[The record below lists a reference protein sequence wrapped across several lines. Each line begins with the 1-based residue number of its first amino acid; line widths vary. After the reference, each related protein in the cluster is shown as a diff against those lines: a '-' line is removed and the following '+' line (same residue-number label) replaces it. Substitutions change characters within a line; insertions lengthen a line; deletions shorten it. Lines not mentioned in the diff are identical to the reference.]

1 MSINSLLIKRL
12 SYLEKIDAET
22 QRYRK
27 IFNWPI
33 PNVSG
38 WAISNE
44 YKDSMLA
51 EFDCQEYGTFNPIDY
66 VYSYDIE
73 QYNRFTLISKLGGNN
88 NNKLLLTQ
96 NNTISLINVINFIS
110 KVCDKNIGLLL
121 PCYFTI
127 PNLLINRQKGFTGI
141 SMIHAETG
149 YRLPVK
155 EIENKKINT
164 LILTSPIFSTG
175 IYLSDN
181 DINYLKKYLNDGNYL
196 IADES
201 LAAPGKELIRFLGYS
216 PRFVGIYSPHKFIH
230 FNAFK
235 FSCIL
240 YNRQYEDFFDQWAD
254 VYSGSLNITNL
265 QAIRHFFSQNYKIML
280 EHFYKFTNEKR
291 KAIENMLNYYP
302 QFRTDENAIGDY
314 QTIYNNKLPYK
325 IGDSISFIKD
335 IIKNTQ
341 AIFYPGCLHGF
352 QKEHGFVFR
361 INLTSYTTQVQNSL
375 LKILD
380 YLSEL

>member
-22 QRYRK
+22 LRYRK
-27 IFNWPI
+27 KFDWPV

-38 WAISNE
+38 WTISNE
-44 YKDSMLA
+44 YKDIMLE
-51 EFDCQEYGTFNPIDY
+51 EFDYNEYGIFSPIDY

-73 QYNRFTLISKLGGNN
+73 QCSRCALINKLGGNN
-88 NNKLLLTQ
+88 SNLLLLTQ

-110 KVCDKNIGLLL
+110 KVCNKNIGLLL
-121 PCYFTI
+121 PCYFTV
-127 PNLLINRQKGFTGI
+127 PNLLLNRRMAFTGVSVI
-141 SMIHAETG
+141 RAEPG
-149 YRLPVK
+149 YKLPVE
-155 EIENKKINT
+155 EIENKKFNT
-164 LILTSPIFSTG
+164 LILTSPVFSTG
-175 IYLSDN
+175 KYLSDY
-181 DINYLKKYLNDGNYL
+181 DINYLKEYLDKGNYI

-240 YNRQYEDFFDQWAD
+240 YNNQHEDFFDQWND

-265 QAIRHFFSQNYKIML
+265 QAIRHFLSPNYRIMI
-280 EHFYKFTNEKR
+280 ERFYKFTNQKR
-291 KAIENMLNYYP
+291 KLVENMLACYP
-302 QFRTDENAIGDY
+302 HFKTDQDALGDY
-314 QTIYNNKLPYK
+314 QIIYNNRIPYER
-325 IGDSISFIKD
+325 GNSISFVKD
-335 IIKNTQ
+335 VIKNTQ
-341 AIFYPGCLHGF
+341 AVFYPGCLHGF
-352 QKEHGFVFR
+352 QEEHGFVFR
-361 INLTSYTTQVQNSL
+361 VNLVSYTTEVQNSL

-380 YLSEL
+380 YLSGL